1 MPYLAILDRLLAAVP
16 GSLGAL
22 LLDQAGEV
30 VVLTGLADM
39 RHRLIGAYQ
48 GIALTTARRTAERY
62 ATGALTELVCRYEGG
77 TLVLRPLIDDY
88 YLLLSLSPEAS
99 VARALR
105 FARNAQVELDAE
117 L

>member
-1 MPYLAILDRLLAAVP
+1 MPYLAILERLLASVP

-30 VVLTGLADM
+30 VVLAGLADM

-48 GIALTTARRTAERY
+48 AIALATARRTAERY
-62 ATGALTELVCRYEGG
+62 SSGVLTEIVCRYDGG
-77 TLVLRPLIDDY
+77 TLILRPLIDDY

-99 VARALR
+99 IACGLR
-105 FARNAQVELDAE
+105 FARQTQVELNAE